1 MTVGELKD
9 ILAQSSAG
17 DETVLRFDTGWPVSV
32 TAETPWVEITHADVT
47 IETPGE
53 SFVLLS

>member
-1 MTVGELKD
+1 MTFGELKAL
-9 ILAQSSAG
+9 LAQSSAG
-17 DETVLRFDTGWPVSV
+17 DDIDLRFDTGWPVSV
-32 TAETPWVEITHADVT
+32 TSETPWVLITHAAVT